1 MRKQWFW
8 VALLLFA
15 AALRLPAPDWDGGI
29 SAHPD
34 ELYLLD
40 AAGRV
45 APWGD
50 ICTAVPQFPYGH
62 LPVYLATALIR
73 AAPGADPLYAARLL
87 SGLIGVLL
95 VALAGAWGRQLGGD
109 RGGLLAAALLAV
121 APFPLQQARFY
132 TVDPLAAVCTAT
144 ALLAAVRRRWGAA
157 GALTGLA
164 VACKVTAGWVLV
176 PVLVAAWLSDDL
188 HALRFTLHVSRF
200 VFHGLQVALAG
211 AAAFAL
217 VSPWALLRPVA
228 CWEGP
233 LIQLGVVAG
242 RWDFPYTRQYAG
254 TLPYLY
260 PLAQLALWGLGPGVV
275 VAGLGGLGAALVH
288 WRRLPLA
295 ARVAAIWMGLF
306 FAVTAGLYVKFP
318 RYLLPIYP
326 LWVAW
331 AARATPDHG
340 PWTTRNKPV
349 WSVVCRLWSLAV
361 IALTAL
367 PGIAQLTL
375 YARPHPWVTA
385 SRWLYVNLPPGSTI
399 AVEAWDYPLPVSLPE
414 GDVSRYRQITLPV
427 MDEESP
433 EKAAALA
440 AALRE
445 ADAIVLASPRGYGA
459 LARQPERYAGTLA
472 WYRTLL
478 TAPGWETVAFGRCP
492 RLGPLPLSDDPLAD
506 AGLPAPLTLA
516 ARCGAPYVLRLPR
529 LDESFRVYDAPAVLV
544 LVRRSASWK
553 IQGLLTPRHQDARKA
568 LQNLAG
574 LVASREIFV
583 PPPVNAGAW

>member
-1 MRKQWFW
+1 MRKQWLW
-8 VALLLFA
+8 MALLLLA

-40 AAGRV
+40 AASRV

-50 ICTAVPQFPYGH
+50 ICLAVPQFPYGH
-62 LPVYLATALIR
+62 LPVYLAAALIR
-73 AAPGADPLYAARLL
+73 AAPGADPLYVARLF
-87 SGLIGVLL
+87 SGLSGVLL
-95 VALAGAWGRQLGGD
+95 VALAGAWGKQLGGG
-109 RGGLLAAALLAV
+109 RGGLLAATLLAV

-132 TVDPLAAVCTAT
+132 TVDPLAAVGATT

-176 PVLVAAWLSDDL
+176 PVLVAAWLSADL
-188 HALRFTLHVSRF
+188 HPSRFPLHVSRF
-200 VFHGLQVALAG
+200 TLHGLQVVLAG

-233 LIQLGVVAG
+233 LIQLGMVAG

-254 TLPYLY
+254 TLSYLY
-260 PLAQLALWGLGPGVV
+260 PLVQLALWGVGPGVA
-275 VAGLGGLGAALVH
+275 VAGLGGVGAAVVH
-288 WRRLPLA
+288 WRRQPLTV
-295 ARVAAIWMGLF
+295 RVAAVWLGLF

-326 LWVAW
+326 VWVAW
-331 AARATPDHG
+331 AARAITDPG
-340 PWTTRNKPV
+340 PRFTSDKLI
-349 WSVVCRLWSLAV
+349 WSVVYRLGFGAV

-367 PGIAQLTL
+367 PGVAQLTI
-375 YARPHPWVTA
+375 YARPHPWVAA
-385 SRWLYVNLPPGSTI
+385 SRWLYAHLPPGSTI

-445 ADAIVLASPRGYGA
+445 AEAIVLASPRGYGS
-459 LARQPERYAGTLA
+459 LARQPERYAATLA
-472 WYRTLL
+472 WYRALL
-478 TAPGWETVAFGRCP
+478 TALGWETVAFGRCP
-492 RLGPLPLSDDPLAD
+492 RLGPLALNDDPLVE
-506 AGLPAPLTLA
+506 AGLPAPLPLA
-516 ARCGAPYVLRLPR
+516 VRCGTPDALRLPR
-529 LDESFRVYDAPAVLV
+529 LDESFRVYDAPAVLL
-544 LVRRSASWK
+544 LVRPATSA
-553 IQGLLTPRHQDARKA
+553 
-568 LQNLAG
+568 
-574 LVASREIFV
+574 
-583 PPPVNAGAW
+583 PP